1 MENFMSLPIDFALV
15 QDVVLLLISG
25 LACLYC
31 ALLNRRLKGLSSL
44 KTGVGASIVSL
55 TNAIKE
61 THQAAKS
68 TQATTVESIETLK
81 DLLAQASA
89 ASAKLE
95 AETITLQRKIHEATQ
110 LETQLDEKIEGTLP
124 QTIQKAQNTASNLL
138 KVVTDIE
145 KYRVSV
151 ASDVSQTIKE
161 QSTQERTKVEADVEA
176 ESELESPAEKS
187 IPHLTV
193 VESEPTQQSTESDEL
208 EIPEPQ
214 GNTKDPID
222 ELFDDIDTL
231 VKRKGVRKRLGF
243 LKSREYYKS

>member
-1 MENFMSLPIDFALV
+1 MSLPVDFALV
-15 QDVVLLLISG
+15 QDIVILLISG

-31 ALLNRRLKGLSSL
+31 ALLNRRLKGLSNL

-95 AETITLQRKIHEATQ
+95 AETITLQRKIHTATS

-124 QTIQKAQNTASNLL
+124 QTIKKAQNTASNLL

-161 QSTQERTKVEADVEA
+161 NSDENARPSEALTQAKPSVE
-176 ESELESPAEKS
+176 KT

-193 VESEPTQQSTESDEL
+193 VETEEPTKFTGQAEI

-214 GNTKDPID
+214 ETSSNETGKDPID

>member
-1 MENFMSLPIDFALV
+1 MSFPIDFALV

-81 DLLAQASA
+81 DLLAQAGA

-95 AETITLQRKIHEATQ
+95 AETITLQRKIHEATK

-124 QTIQKAQNTASNLL
+124 QTIKKAQNTASNLL

-151 ASDVSQTIKE
+151 ASDVAQTIKE
-161 QSTQERTKVEADVEA
+161 QSIEASAKMETQMEPNTSTETSV
-176 ESELESPAEKS
+176 
-187 IPHLTV
+187 PHLTV
-193 VESEPTQQSTESDEL
+193 VEPETSSEALQQDEL

-214 GNTKDPID
+214 GHAKDPID

>member
-1 MENFMSLPIDFALV
+1 MSLPIDFAML

-44 KTGVGASIVSL
+44 KSGVGASIVSL

-61 THQAAKS
+61 THSAAKS
-68 TQATTVESIETLK
+68 TQETTLEAIETLK
-81 DLLAQASA
+81 DLLAQANQ

-95 AETITLQRKIHEATQ
+95 ADTITLQRKIHTASK
-110 LETQLDEKIEGTLP
+110 LELQLDEKIEATLP
-124 QTIQKAQNTASNLL
+124 QTIKKAQTTASNLL

-151 ASDVSQTIKE
+151 ASNVAKDIKAQSETFEDVSSNPDDNNQIHK
-161 QSTQERTKVEADVEA
+161 A
-176 ESELESPAEKS
+176 
-187 IPHLTV
+187 PHLTV
-193 VESEPTQQSTESDEL
+193 VETETSEEDNDDIQMKESFQNMDASS
-208 EIPEPQ
+208 PD
-214 GNTKDPID
+214 KDPID

-231 VKRKGVRKRLGF
+231 VKRKGVKKRLGF

>member
-1 MENFMSLPIDFALV
+1 MSLPIDFAMV

-44 KTGVGASIVSL
+44 KTGVGASIISL

-68 TQATTVESIETLK
+68 TQATTVDSIETLK

-89 ASAKLE
+89 VSAKLE
-95 AETITLQRKIHEATQ
+95 AETITLQRKIHTATK
-110 LETQLDEKIEGTLP
+110 LEVQLDEKIESTLP
-124 QTIQKAQNTASNLL
+124 QNIKKAQNTASNLL

-145 KYRVSV
+145 KYRASMTSTVSNTYEKTPAIAETPSPV
-151 ASDVSQTIKE
+151 QLVDE
-161 QSTQERTKVEADVEA
+161 DNTKQV
-176 ESELESPAEKS
+176 P
-187 IPHLTV
+187 PHLTV
-193 VESEPTQQSTESDEL
+193 VETKTSNGVIENDIT
-208 EIPEPQ
+208 IPEVE
-214 GNTKDPID
+214 KDPID

>member
-1 MENFMSLPIDFALV
+1 MSLPIDFALV

-68 TQATTVESIETLK
+68 TQETTVESIETLK

-95 AETITLQRKIHEATQ
+95 AETITLQRKIHKATQ
-110 LETQLDEKIEGTLP
+110 IETELDEKIEATLP
-124 QTIQKAQNTASNLL
+124 QTIKKAQNTASNLL

-151 ASDVSQTIKE
+151 ASDVKQTFKE
-161 QSTQERTKVEADVEA
+161 QSIATSIDAETQIETADG
-176 ESELESPAEKS
+176 SEKA

-193 VESEPTQQSTESDEL
+193 VEAETPPSTSEDEEL
-208 EIPEPQ
+208 EIPEPK
-214 GNTKDPID
+214 GESKDPID